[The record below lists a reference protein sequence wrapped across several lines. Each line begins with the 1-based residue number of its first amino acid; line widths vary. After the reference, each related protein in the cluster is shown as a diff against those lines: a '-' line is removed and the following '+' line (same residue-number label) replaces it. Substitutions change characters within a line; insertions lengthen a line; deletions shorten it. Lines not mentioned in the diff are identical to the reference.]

1 MQKAIYRHVRLKKG
15 FHNVEMMDG
24 VAKLRIPDL
33 LLREK
38 MRTQSRFEASIKG
51 TAPRGALIWS
61 RARFLLRTLPNRTL
75 ICSNGVFWAS
85 AAPDFV

>member
-51 TAPRGALIWS
+51 AS
-61 RARFLLRTLPNRTL
+61 SVRAAMVARK
-75 ICSNGVFWAS
+75 V
-85 AAPDFV
+85 V